1 MSSLT
6 SVAAVRPLGLSG
18 RFAVLGL
25 VVLGAIVAASSA
37 LALVL
42 FVPYASVGALL
53 VMRPRMSIVWLLLGL
68 AGSFASITT
77 TLDATIQQFADG
89 TVGLP
94 LVVLAVLMDKAP
106 LAVFLLFAIL
116 ALVFPSGWLPTGRW
130 GTVVRLALAMALLL
144 LIATLIWPN
153 LTIRLVGYTE
163 SVAVRNPRPPAGSCD
178 LAGHHRPR
186 LHSPVLLI
194 LVVAAIS
201 LVVRARR
208 ATGIERQQLRWFT
221 ASIAF
226 VVVAVLAGMA
236 LSFIVPGVGVSG
248 LVWIPAEVTFALVP
262 IAVGIAVLRYRLFEI
277 DRIISRT
284 LSWALVTGVLMV
296 TFAGGVIALQAVLAD
311 FTQGATLAIAGSTLI
326 AFALFQ
332 PVRRR
337 VQRAVDRRFDRARY
351 DGQRVIDTFARQL
364 RDEVDLDR
372 LRTALIATADDV
384 VRPVSAS
391 VWLRSREAAR

>member
-1 MSSLT
+1 MIWQVITPETTTFLPIMLLLVGAAT
-6 SVAAVRPLGLSG
+6 SV
-18 RFAVLGL
+18 
-25 VVLGAIVAASSA
+25 
-37 LALVL
+37 
-42 FVPYASVGALL
+42 
-53 VMRPRMSIVWLLLGL
+53 
-68 AGSFASITT
+68 
-77 TLDATIQQFADG
+77 
-89 TVGLP
+89 
-94 LVVLAVLMDKAP
+94 
-106 LAVFLLFAIL
+106 
-116 ALVFPSGWLPTGRW
+116 
-130 GTVVRLALAMALLL
+130 VVRV
-144 LIATLIWPN
+144 W
-153 LTIRLVGYTE
+153 
-163 SVAVRNPRPPAGSCD
+163 
-178 LAGHHRPR
+178 
-186 LHSPVLLI
+186 
-194 LVVAAIS
+194 
-201 LVVRARR
+201 R

-221 ASIAF
+221 ASIAAL
-226 VVVAVLAGMA
+226 VAAVTIGMA
-236 LSFIVPGVGVSG
+236 SAFIVPSLGVSG
-248 LVWIPAEVTFALVP
+248 VAWIPGMVAFMLVP